1 VSCAKIKTASDS
13 GSNPD
18 RSIIWNSFQYFSF
31 LSFLARAAA
40 IRTRTESKKR
50 PRTERSVVRVW
61 SSFQEKVLLKYNNRY
76 CDRYKYRYIMNNNY
90 NQLEVML
97 LKGKG
102 RIIAIP
108 PTSSLKVLIESKIVY
123 DSQFPLPIEKGAEID
138 VEIENEKLIL
148 KRVEQI

>member
-1 VSCAKIKTASDS
+1 
-13 GSNPD
+13 
-18 RSIIWNSFQYFSF
+18 
-31 LSFLARAAA
+31 
-40 IRTRTESKKR
+40 
-50 PRTERSVVRVW
+50 
-61 SSFQEKVLLKYNNRY
+61 
-76 CDRYKYRYIMNNNY
+76 MNNNY
-90 NQLEVML
+90 NLSEVIL

-148 KRVEQI
+148 KRVEQIWFL